1 MTTSTRPPVRPR
13 PAQPRRR
20 SRARTVVPLAVAA
33 WAVLEIWL
41 LTVVASATSG
51 FVVLLCIL
59 AGFVLGAS
67 AVKRAGRSAWR
78 NLAAAVQQPGP
89 DAATATDAAAA
100 ARPAPG
106 GGRTGLHMLGGILL
120 IIPGFVSDA
129 AGLLLLFPPTRR
141 LIGSLAERAARRAM
155 RRRPAAAAEPGS
167 LGDLFQ
173 QAQQAQQAGEQARMR
188 RPDGKVIQG
197 EVVDRDHR
205 DRH

>member
-1 MTTSTRPPVRPR
+1 MTTSFPPPVRPR
-13 PAQPRRR
+13 PEQQRRRR
-20 SRARTVVPLAVAA
+20 SRARTVVPLVIAA

-51 FVVLLCIL
+51 LVVLLCIL

-78 NLAAAVQQPGP
+78 NLASSVQQPGAEP
-89 DAATATDAAAA
+89 AAPQPQA
-100 ARPAPG
+100 G

-129 AGLLLLFPPTRR
+129 VGLLLLFPPTRR
-141 LIGSLAERAARRAM
+141 LIGSLAERAAQRAM
-155 RRRPAAAAEPGS
+155 LRHPAAAAEPGS

-173 QAQQAQQAGEQARMR
+173 QAQQAGEQARMH

-197 EVVDRDHR
+197 EVVDRDGH
-205 DRH
+205 